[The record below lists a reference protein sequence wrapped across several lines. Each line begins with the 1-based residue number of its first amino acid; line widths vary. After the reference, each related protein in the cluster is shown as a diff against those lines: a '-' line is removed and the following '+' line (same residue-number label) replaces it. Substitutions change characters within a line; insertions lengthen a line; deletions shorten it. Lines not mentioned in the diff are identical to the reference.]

1 MTNDEGEVMKA
12 EDIEINYDRLY
23 EGVEHFNDAAMISD
37 YVRELVEEAFE
48 LGRQSVL
55 TEGAAR
61 TALLEAQSRWL
72 DEADGASTPTLRTL
86 ARVMADAF
94 AQEAARFK
102 TNRAEGFDVDKIIE
116 VVEDDSE

>member
-1 MTNDEGEVMKA
+1 VEKP
-12 EDIEINYDRLY
+12 EIDYDRLY
-23 EGVEHFNDAAMISD
+23 DGVGQDFDATKIDD
-37 YVRELVEEAFE
+37 YVSEFRDECYEA
-48 LGRQSVL
+48 GRQAVL

-72 DEADGASTPTLRTL
+72 DEADSASTPTLRTL

-116 VVEDDSE
+116 VVEDNRE

>member
-1 MTNDEGEVMKA
+1 MTNDEGDEVTSI
-12 EDIEINYDRLY
+12 EDIKIEYSELA
-23 EGVEHFNDAAMISD
+23 GVYADWDLTCEW
-37 YVRELVEEAFE
+37 VRGWTEEVFE

-72 DEADGASTPTLRTL
+72 DEADSASTPTLRTL

-94 AQEAARFK
+94 AQEAARHK
-102 TNRAEGFDVDKIIE
+102 TNHVEGFDVDKIIE
-116 VVEDDSE
+116 VVEDDRE